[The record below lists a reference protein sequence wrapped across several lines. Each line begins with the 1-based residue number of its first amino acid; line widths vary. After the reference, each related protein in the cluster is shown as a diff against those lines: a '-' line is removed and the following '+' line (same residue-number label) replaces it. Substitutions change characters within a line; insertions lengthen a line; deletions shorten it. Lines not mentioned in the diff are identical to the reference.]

1 MNNTQKLV
9 LTSMVLMGLIMTPM
23 PFASADQ
30 VTVSL
35 PSGSSVPG
43 CEKTQECYIP
53 YRVTVNPGDE
63 VVWSNDDTAAHTV
76 TSGTAA
82 DGPDGLF
89 DSSLFM
95 AAATF
100 SHTFDTLGEYN
111 YFCMVHPWMV
121 GQIFVTVG
129 GADVEKDLGTIT
141 IGSTV
146 EPIGTLVVEAPSTEE
161 TTVTGMSSDGKVRV
175 EITSSNPSANES
187 MSIDLKFRD
196 SGGGGIKQH
205 ANYNIVAVQNDKEI
219 LSFMGAHEHKGNG
232 MHSTAPLTS
241 SDAVDIQV
249 TLLGFGLPGDE
260 VNWTGSTGEILYF
273 NVVPEFGTIAVM
285 ILAVTIT
292 SIIIVSAK
300 SKLNIM
306 PRL

>member
-1 MNNTQKLV
+1 
-9 LTSMVLMGLIMTPM
+9 MTTM

-43 CEKTQECYIP
+43 CEETQECYIP

-82 DGPDGLF
+82 DGADGLF

-95 AAATF
+95 AGNTF
-100 SHTFDTLGEYN
+100 SHTFDTLGEYD
-111 YFCMVHPWMV
+111 YFCIVHPWMV
-121 GQIFVTVG
+121 GQVFVTVG
-129 GADVEKDLGTIT
+129 GADVKKDLGTIT
-141 IGSTV
+141 MGSA
-146 EPIGTLVVEAPSTEE
+146 EPIGSLVVEAPSAEK

-175 EITSSNPSANES
+175 EITSSNPSVNEPL
-187 MSIDLKFRD
+187 SIDLKFRD
-196 SGGGGIKQH
+196 STSGGLKQH
-205 ANYNIVAVQNDKEI
+205 ANYDIVATQNDKEI

-241 SDAVDIQV
+241 DDAVDIQV

-260 VNWTGSTGEILYF
+260 ANWTGSTGEILYF
-273 NVVPEFGTIAVM
+273 NVVPEFGTLAVM

-292 SIIIVSAK
+292 SMIIVSAK
-300 SKLNIM
+300 SRLGIM
-306 PRL
+306 PKL

>member
-1 MNNTQKLV
+1 
-9 LTSMVLMGLIMTPM
+9 MTTM
-23 PFASADQ
+23 PFASAEQ

-43 CEKTQECYIP
+43 CEETQECYIP
-53 YRVTVNPGDE
+53 YRVTINPGDK

-76 TSGTAA
+76 TSGTAV

-95 AAATF
+95 AATTF
-100 SHTFDTLGEYN
+100 SHTFDTLGEYD

-141 IGSTV
+141 IGSA

-175 EITSSNPSANES
+175 EITSTNPSANES

-196 SGGGGIKQH
+196 SGGGGLKQH
-205 ANYNIVAVQNDKEI
+205 ANYDIVAVQNDREI
-219 LSFMGAHEHKGNG
+219 LSFMGAHEHEGNG
-232 MHSTAPLTS
+232 MHNTAPLTS
-241 SDAVDIQV
+241 NDAVDIQV
-249 TLLGFGLPGDE
+249 TLLGFGLPDDE
-260 VNWTGSTGEILYF
+260 ANWTGSTGEILYF

-300 SKLNIM
+300 SKLSIV